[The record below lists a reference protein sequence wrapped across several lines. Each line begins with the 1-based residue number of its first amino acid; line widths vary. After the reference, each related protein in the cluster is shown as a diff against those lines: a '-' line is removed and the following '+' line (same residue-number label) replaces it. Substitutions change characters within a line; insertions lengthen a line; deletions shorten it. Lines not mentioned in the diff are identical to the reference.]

1 MSEQHHD
8 HEEGGHEIDKMPNRR
23 LFNLLGGLSA
33 LTLLAC
39 IGVVQL
45 FNLQVSRIEEDWARR
60 GAFSQQEYQSEMQAV
75 LEGYGKTT
83 LREDDGAE
91 SVRYHVP
98 AQKAAAQILKDPDL
112 LGGAAPYRGWER
124 TTISDAIKTQGGMP
138 RPGSA
143 GPQPGQDV
151 PTPQPGGATPTPQPA
166 EQDQGAEEPSDGEG
180 AGAEPAEQ
188 PEGEP
193 AKQPAEKPADEPAKK
208 PANEPAE
215 KPANEPAEKPAKKPA
230 EEPAEKPAKK
240 PAKPQPSPAGE
251 EPVEGKADQ

>member
-23 LFNLLGGLSA
+23 LFNLLTGLSA

-60 GAFSQQEYQSEMQAV
+60 GSFSQQEYQSEMQAV

-91 SVRYHVP
+91 AVRYYVP
-98 AQKAAAQILKDPDL
+98 AQKAAAQILKDPEL

-124 TTISDAIKTQGGMP
+124 TTISDTIKTQGGMP

-143 GPQPGQDV
+143 GPQPGQDA
-151 PTPQPGGATPTPQPA
+151 PTPQPGGATPTPQPTA
-166 EQDQGAEEPSDGEG
+166 QGQDADDVPEPSDGDD
-180 AGAEPAEQ
+180 AGAEPADEGPDEQ
-188 PEGEP
+188 PDDE
-193 AKQPAEKPADEPAKK
+193 QPADEQPDD
-208 PANEPAE
+208 EQPAE
-215 KPANEPAEKPAKKPA
+215 KPANEPADKPAKKPA
-230 EEPAEKPAKK
+230 DAPAEKPAKK
-240 PAKPQPSPAGE
+240 PADPQPSPTGE
-251 EPVEGKADQ
+251 PPSEGKADQ